1 MAYDYCLNPILA
13 GALAYWRRKR
23 GGRALPSRR
32 DIDPVEVPT
41 LLPHL
46 QLIETAD
53 GRFRY
58 RLIGT
63 ALVQAFGKDYT
74 GQYLDE
80 FISGGRADAI
90 VAVYRSIVATRRP
103 AFLRSRY
110 LTTKSVDLVANRL
123 YLPLSDDGQQ
133 VNMIL
138 GALTFEFGA
147 LESLSGA
154 WGSARLAPAGS
165 EFELVD
171 ADCGD

>member
-1 MAYDYCLNPILA
+1 MGYDYCINPVLA
-13 GALAYWRRKR
+13 GTLAYWRGKR
-23 GGRALPSRR
+23 AGRALPSRR
-32 DIDPVEVPT
+32 DIDPVEVPA

-46 QLIETAD
+46 QLIETAA

-63 ALVQAFGKDYT
+63 ALAEAFGRDYT
-74 GQYLDE
+74 GHYLDE
-80 FISGGRADAI
+80 LFAGGRADTMGD
-90 VAVYRSIVATRRP
+90 VYRSIVETRRP

-123 YLPLSDDGQQ
+123 YLPLSDDGEQ

-147 LESLSGA
+147 LESVSGV
-154 WGSARLAPAGS
+154 WGTARLAPAGT